1 MMLEYLVSAEF
12 WVGLIKI
19 IGVNIILSGDNA
31 VVIAL
36 AARSLPPKQQTQ
48 AIIWGSGAAIVMR
61 IILTLFAVALLTLP
75 WLKIVGSVLLFWIG
89 VKLLVPDPAL
99 AGLLSGFGAE
109 FVNGKPMLAG
119 FSLELTCGAL
129 GVLIVVA
136 LGKWLAKR
144 QEAAAATQRPA
155 EISK

>member
-1 MMLEYLVSAEF
+1 V
-12 WVGLIKI
+12 
-19 IGVNIILSGDNA
+19 
-31 VVIAL
+31 
-36 AARSLPPKQQTQ
+36 T
-48 AIIWGSGAAIVMR
+48 
-61 IILTLFAVALLTLP
+61 
-75 WLKIVGSVLLFWIG
+75 
-89 VKLLVPDPAL
+89 DPAL
-99 AGLLSGFGAE
+99 EGWLTGVGVE
-109 FVNGKPMLAG
+109 FVKAKPMIAG